1 MPSLFEYL
9 EQTQRFIRDAKQDF
23 IDPQN
28 IITYINR
35 ARREVAMK
43 CQCIRVLTPISGSI
57 IGWTVTN
64 GGTGYSSSPTVTVSS
79 PDFPSG
85 RLPYPNGSQA
95 TAQAV
100 VQNGVIVA
108 IESAYGGYGYY
119 QPIITI
125 TDSTGKGATATP
137 QMSFI
142 NQLNQAQEVYDFSN
156 IDVSQFPGCGPVYY
170 VRSISVIYAN
180 YRYSLP
186 VYSFSTY
193 QAMIRQYPYQYQY
206 VSTFAAQFG
215 QGTSGS
221 LYMYPLP
228 SQAYQLEL
236 DCLCLPQDLLTDQS
250 VEIIPSPWTDA
261 LPSFAAAL
269 CYEELQNLN
278 FAKYYHDQFDQRAL
292 NYSNYARI
300 GRTINPYGRY

>member
-156 IDVSQFPGCGPVYY
+156 IDVSQFPGC
-170 VRSISVIYAN
+170 RSM
-180 YRYSLP
+180 R
-186 VYSFSTY
+186 
-193 QAMIRQYPYQYQY
+193 
-206 VSTFAAQFG
+206 
-215 QGTSGS
+215 
-221 LYMYPLP
+221 PLR
-228 SQAYQLEL
+228 
-236 DCLCLPQDLLTDQS
+236 
-250 VEIIPSPWTDA
+250 V
-261 LPSFAAAL
+261 
-269 CYEELQNLN
+269 
-278 FAKYYHDQFDQRAL
+278 
-292 NYSNYARI
+292 
-300 GRTINPYGRY
+300 